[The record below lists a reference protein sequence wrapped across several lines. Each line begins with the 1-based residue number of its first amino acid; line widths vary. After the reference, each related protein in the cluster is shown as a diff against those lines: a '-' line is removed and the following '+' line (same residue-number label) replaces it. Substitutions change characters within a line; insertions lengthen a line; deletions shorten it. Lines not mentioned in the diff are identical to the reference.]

1 MKLKEGIIICLLALP
16 LLSLGQGNRWKRF
29 RYELVG
35 GIGAT
40 NFLGDLGGAN
50 QVGTDF
56 YRDLEIKLT
65 RPALNVGMRY
75 KITPQTS
82 VKAGL
87 TWGAVAGDDAL
98 TKDLYRS
105 QRSLHFRSHIVELA
119 AQYEFYLKKEQAGHR
134 FRLRGVR
141 GRKAHGLYPYGF
153 FGLSA
158 FWFNPR
164 AKNQDGKWTSLKKL
178 GTEGQYVAET
188 RTPYSRISVAIPI
201 GIGLKY
207 KIARQWLIGAEYGKR
222 KTFTDYIDD
231 TSTTYWANDVI
242 ADSNGENGA
251 VAAYLA
257 DPTQGAWNGAGTN
270 QQRGDPTD
278 NDSFMFFILTV
289 NYTLQTTRGGLPKFR

>member
-1 MKLKEGIIICLLALP
+1 MKFKAVILVCLVVVPAL
-16 LLSLGQGNRWKRF
+16 SIAQGNRWKRF
-29 RYELVG
+29 RYEAVA

-40 NFLGDLGGAN
+40 NFLGELGGAD
-50 QVGTDF
+50 QIGTDF
-56 YRDLEIKLT
+56 YKDLELKLT
-65 RPALNVGMRY
+65 RPAVNLGMRY
-75 KITPQTS
+75 KITPQTA
-82 VKAGL
+82 VKLGL

-98 TKDLYRS
+98 TKDEFRS
-105 QRSLHFRSHIVELA
+105 QRTIHFRSHIVELA

-141 GRKAHGLYPYGF
+141 GRKTQGLYPYGF

-164 AKNQDGKWTSLKKL
+164 AKAQDGSWTSLKKL
-178 GTEGQYVAET
+178 GTEGQYIAET
-188 RTPYSRISVAIPI
+188 RNPYSRISVAIPI
-201 GIGLKY
+201 GIGIKY
-207 KIARQWLIGAEYGKR
+207 KLGRQLLIGMEYGKR

-231 TSTTYWANDVI
+231 TSTTYWPNDVI
-242 ADSNGENGA
+242 ESEHGA

-257 DPTQGAWNGAGTN
+257 DPTQGAWNGSGAN

-278 NDSFMFFILTV
+278 NDSFMFLILTV